1 MSGHNSTMSLEAAL
15 DEERKAIMEILER
28 QAGNK
33 KPAAPPRRSD
43 SPAETRSPIRSM
55 LDVGDS
61 PPNSRKGSSPPPPV
75 RYRSMLDVE
84 PGPARQKPR
93 SMLDDA
99 PAATP
104 PPAGGHSAKSSVSDA
119 PSAAGSARS
128 TGDLSLA
135 RPEAPVRHT
144 SPGRDPMA
152 EYQFGDIIT
161 SQIGQSLPMPKRNQ
175 VSGRGSAASPLAQT
189 HAAPPPPTVE
199 LPRHSISGPV
209 VRRGRQ
215 SLSVSPHGRR
225 SSATAASPQPA
236 AAQPQ
241 EKSNK
246 RVMTLDS
253 GHRLNLDKAYKNLS
267 NASLMASAGPLSSLA
282 YQKAQGQAAGEGRLE
297 KAYVGPDGEGMYSSS
312 DDEGD
317 MGDEGDEEGGRG
329 RDTAPRVI
337 NSSVDSDGS
346 APGTLLAAADDER
359 ELSRQTPHRG
369 AG

>member
-1 MSGHNSTMSLEAAL
+1 MSGQNSTMSLEAAL

-61 PPNSRKGSSPPPPV
+61 TANARKGSSPPPAV

-104 PPAGGHSAKSSVSDA
+104 PPGGHSAKSSVSDA

-128 TGDLSLA
+128 TGDLPIG
-135 RPEAPVRHT
+135 RPDVPVRHT

-175 VSGRGSAASPLAQT
+175 VSGRNSAASPLAQT

-209 VRRGRQ
+209 MRRGRQ

-236 AAQPQ
+236 AQPQ

-253 GHRLNLDKAYKNLS
+253 GHQLNLDKAYKNLS

-297 KAYVGPDGEGMYSSS
+297 KTYVGPDGEGMYSSS
-312 DDEGD
+312 EDEGD
-317 MGDEGDEEGGRG
+317 PGDEGDEEGDRG

-337 NSSVDSDGS
+337 NSSADSDGS
-346 APGTLLAAADDER
+346 GPGTLLAAADDER
-359 ELSRQTPHRG
+359 ELPRQTLYRG
-369 AG
+369 VD

>member
-1 MSGHNSTMSLEAAL
+1 MAGHNSTMSLEAAL

-55 LDVGDS
+55 LDVGDDAH
-61 PPNSRKGSSPPPPV
+61 SRKGSSPPPAM

-84 PGPARQKPR
+84 PG
-93 SMLDDA
+93 
-99 PAATP
+99 ATP
-104 PPAGGHSAKSSVSDA
+104 PPGGHSAKSSVSDA
-119 PSAAGSARS
+119 PSAAGSTRS
-128 TGDLSLA
+128 TGDLSLSRA
-135 RPEAPVRHT
+135 DVPGRHT
-144 SPGRDPMA
+144 SPGRDPLT
-152 EYQFGDIIT
+152 EYQFSDIIT

-175 VSGRGSAASPLAQT
+175 VSGRNSAASPLAQT
-189 HAAPPPPTVE
+189 HAPPPPAIE

-225 SSATAASPQPA
+225 GSATAASPQP

-253 GHRLNLDKAYKNLS
+253 GHSLNLDKAYKNLS

-297 KAYVGPDGEGMYSSS
+297 KTYVGPDGEGIYSSS
-312 DDEGD
+312 EEEELA
-317 MGDEGDEEGGRG
+317 DEGDEEDGRG
-329 RDTAPRVI
+329 RDTAPRVT
-337 NSSVDSDGS
+337 NSSEGS
-346 APGTLLAAADDER
+346 PETLLAAADDER
-359 ELSRQTPHRG
+359 ESPRRAANYILLLTSMNRKTRLDDVQGPLPLRF
-369 AG
+369 